1 MKNYEINDDTYAVVG
16 KNSYSSKV
24 IEKDIDYDVEKDA
37 YSVMDESCEYYGSS
51 YKGRLKA
58 SKSILNCSYKLPILV
73 EESTYMIFFP
83 IKSSL
88 EEDCIWINLNKI
100 KRVEKN
106 NEKTDIIFENNKKIT
121 VDSSK
126 MSIDNQIFRS
136 SRLEN
141 LLRKR
146 IESKKRG

>member
-1 MKNYEINDDTYAVVG
+1 MKNYEINDDTYAVIG
-16 KNSYSSKV
+16 KDCYSSKV
-24 IEKDIDYDVEKDA
+24 IEKDYDYNIEKDA

-73 EESTYMIFFP
+73 EESTFLIFFP

-88 EEDCIWINLNKI
+88 EEDCIWINLNRI
-100 KRVEKN
+100 KSVEKN
-106 NEKTDIIFENNKKIT
+106 KGKTDITFENNKKIT
-121 VDSSK
+121 VDASK

-146 IESKKRG
+146 IETKKRG